1 MNLID
6 RAAIVRRP
14 EQKGWIAMNEIL
26 KRIEEAVYDGE
37 DDVIEELVQEALD
50 AGVPAEDI
58 IQEGGVVALDKL
70 GEAFNNLEAF
80 LPELMIAGDCMKM
93 LIAKVNPYLKEGE
106 SAFKGKVIIGCAKG
120 DLHDIGKS
128 LVATQL
134 AVNGFE
140 VIDLGVDVPTNKFID
155 TAESERADII
165 VVSSLLTTSQYYME
179 ELIKRLE
186 SEGKRDKYRVAVG
199 GGPISAEY
207 AEKIG
212 ADGYSRTAH
221 CAVKMA
227 QRLMKIQPKEELIV
241 EQD

>member
-1 MNLID
+1 MD
-6 RAAIVRRP
+6 
-14 EQKGWIAMNEIL
+14 EIL

-37 DDVIEELVQEALD
+37 DDMIEELVQEALD
-50 AGVPAEDI
+50 AGVSPEDI

-140 VIDLGVDVPTNKFID
+140 VLDLGVDVSTNKFID
-155 TAESERADII
+155 TAEAEKADII

-186 SEGKRDKYRVAVG
+186 SEGKRSKYRVAVG
-199 GGPISAEY
+199 GGPINAEY
-207 AEKIG
+207 AAKIG
-212 ADGYSRTAH
+212 ADGYSRTAQA
-221 CAVKMA
+221 AVKMA
-227 QRLMKIQPKEELIV
+227 QRLMMIQPKQELIV

>member
-1 MNLID
+1 MD
-6 RAAIVRRP
+6 
-14 EQKGWIAMNEIL
+14 EIL

-37 DDVIEELVQEALD
+37 DDMIEELVQEALD
-50 AGVPAEDI
+50 AGVSPEDI
-58 IQEGGVVALDKL
+58 IQEGGVAALDKL

-140 VIDLGVDVPTNKFID
+140 VLDLGVDVPTNKFID
-155 TAESERADII
+155 TAEAEKADII

-186 SEGKRDKYRVAVG
+186 SEGKRSKYRVAVG

-207 AEKIG
+207 AAKIG
-212 ADGYSRTAH
+212 ADGYSRTAQA
-221 CAVKMA
+221 AVKMA
-227 QRLMKIQPKEELIV
+227 QRLMMIQPKQELIV

>member
-1 MNLID
+1 MD
-6 RAAIVRRP
+6 
-14 EQKGWIAMNEIL
+14 EIL

-37 DDVIEELVQEALD
+37 DDMIEELVQEALD
-50 AGVPAEDI
+50 AGVSPEDI

-140 VIDLGVDVPTNKFID
+140 VLDLGVDVPTNKFID
-155 TAESERADII
+155 TAEAEKADII

-186 SEGKRDKYRVAVG
+186 SEGKRSKYRVAVG

-207 AEKIG
+207 AAKIG
-212 ADGYSRTAH
+212 ADGYSRTAQA
-221 CAVKMA
+221 AVKMA
-227 QRLMKIQPKEELIV
+227 QRLMMIQPKQELIV

>member
-1 MNLID
+1 MD
-6 RAAIVRRP
+6 
-14 EQKGWIAMNEIL
+14 EIL

-37 DDVIEELVQEALD
+37 DDMIEELVQEALD
-50 AGVPAEDI
+50 AGVSPEDI

-80 LPELMIAGDCMKM
+80 LLELMIAGDCMKM

-140 VIDLGVDVPTNKFID
+140 VLDLGVDVPTNKFID
-155 TAESERADII
+155 TAEAEKADII

-186 SEGKRDKYRVAVG
+186 SEGKRSKYRVAVG

-207 AEKIG
+207 AAKIG
-212 ADGYSRTAH
+212 ADGYSRTAQA
-221 CAVKMA
+221 AVKMA
-227 QRLMKIQPKEELIV
+227 QRLMMIQPKQELIV

>member
-1 MNLID
+1 MD
-6 RAAIVRRP
+6 
-14 EQKGWIAMNEIL
+14 EIL

-37 DDVIEELVQEALD
+37 DDMIEELVQEALD
-50 AGVPAEDI
+50 AGVSPEDI
-58 IQEGGVVALDKL
+58 IQEGGVAALDKL

-140 VIDLGVDVPTNKFID
+140 VLDLGVDVPTNKFID
-155 TAESERADII
+155 TAEAEKVDII

-186 SEGKRDKYRVAVG
+186 SEGKRSKYRVAVG

-207 AEKIG
+207 AAKIG
-212 ADGYSRTAH
+212 ADGYSRTAQA
-221 CAVKMA
+221 AVKMA
-227 QRLMKIQPKEELIV
+227 QRLMMIQPKQELIV

>member
-1 MNLID
+1 MD
-6 RAAIVRRP
+6 
-14 EQKGWIAMNEIL
+14 EIL

-37 DDVIEELVQEALD
+37 DDMIEELVQEALD
-50 AGVPAEDI
+50 AGVSPEDI
-58 IQEGGVVALDKL
+58 IQEGGVAALDKL

-140 VIDLGVDVPTNKFID
+140 VLDLGVDVPTNKFID
-155 TAESERADII
+155 TAEAEKADII

-186 SEGKRDKYRVAVG
+186 SEGKRSKYRVAVG

-207 AEKIG
+207 DAKIG
-212 ADGYSRTAH
+212 ADGYSRTAQA
-221 CAVKMA
+221 AVKMA
-227 QRLMKIQPKEELIV
+227 QRLMMIQPKQELIV